1 MKNERT
7 SSVLQDR
14 LSADSCK
21 SGKKRSDSLELQ
33 VYKYEYPYF
42 RECQLQLHTV
52 ITSTAQNDVNLA
64 DFVKVDVDNDNGN
77 PPS

>member
-1 MKNERT
+1 MREH
-7 SSVLQDR
+7 LQYYRIDY
-14 LSADSCK
+14 LPILANLE
-21 SGKKRSDSLELQ
+21 KRSDSLELQ